1 VKRQIRRLG
10 MAMVVLYAALFVQLN
25 VVQVLRQDEYN
36 DNPANIRA
44 VTRDYGRPRGQIVS
58 SDGAVL
64 ARSVSDDSHFKRR
77 REYPEHELF
86 GQITGYFSFT
96 YGSDGVEKTYNSEL
110 AGRSSAGSVKNLV
123 DLLTDEEHTN
133 DVVLTLNKQV
143 QQVAREQLGERKGSV
158 VAIDTRDG
166 SILAMWSF
174 PTYDPEPISQTDQE
188 QAANARGLLLLNP
201 DKPLLPK
208 AFRET
213 FFPGSTFK
221 VVTSSAGLTSGK
233 VTPDAPSYPVET
245 QYVPPHTTKP
255 LRNFGGERCGGKLFE
270 ILRVSC
276 NTAFARMGVELGAD
290 ALVGQARAFGFG
302 DEPPLD
308 LPRPAASPIE
318 DPSFFE
324 DNVPLLAQTAIGQ
337 NTVRATPLQ
346 MAMVAAGIANQGVV
360 MTPHV
365 LKEVRDDE
373 GEVVRRYKPTPW
385 RTAVTSNVAATVR
398 DAMVGVVERGT
409 ATRLH
414 VPGVPTAG
422 KTGTAQIGNGSSHA
436 WIVGFAPADAP
447 RVAVAVIVESQTGTS
462 ESTGGRVAAPIGEKV
477 LEAALKVAPATP

>member
-1 VKRQIRRLG
+1 
-10 MAMVVLYAALFVQLN
+10 
-25 VVQVLRQDEYN
+25 
-36 DNPANIRA
+36 
-44 VTRDYGRPRGQIVS
+44 
-58 SDGAVL
+58 
-64 ARSVSDDSHFKRR
+64 
-77 REYPEHELF
+77 
-86 GQITGYFSFT
+86 
-96 YGSDGVEKTYNSEL
+96 
-110 AGRSSAGSVKNLV
+110 
-123 DLLTDEEHTN
+123 
-133 DVVLTLNKQV
+133 
-143 QQVAREQLGERKGSV
+143 
-158 VAIDTRDG
+158 
-166 SILAMWSF
+166 
-174 PTYDPEPISQTDQE
+174 
-188 QAANARGLLLLNP
+188 
-201 DKPLLPK
+201 
-208 AFRET
+208 
-213 FFPGSTFK
+213 
-221 VVTSSAGLTSGK
+221 
-233 VTPDAPSYPVET
+233 
-245 QYVPPHTTKP
+245 
-255 LRNFGGERCGGKLFE
+255 
-270 ILRVSC
+270 
-276 NTAFARMGVELGAD
+276 MGVDLGAD

-302 DEPPLD
+302 VQPPLD
-308 LPRPAASPIE
+308 LPRPATSPIA
-318 DPSFFE
+318 DPAFFE